1 MFHVR
6 EPGFDLILAEPIII
20 APDITARQP
29 VDVFHRLVFLS
40 VFLANR
46 EPEYY
51 DYGHGES
58 TESYES
64 YGEKTR

>member
-20 APDITARQP
+20 APDVTARQL
-29 VDVFHRLVFLS
+29 VDAFFTRVFFP

-64 YGEKTR
+64 YGERIR